1 MTAGAPHYDVAGL
14 GNALVDT
21 LVTIPDEA
29 LVGTPWT
36 RGIMHPV
43 PHAEWREAY
52 ARFEG
57 PAMQVHAGGSAAN
70 TISGLG
76 LLGARTVFRGQV
88 GDDDLG
94 RRYAASLEEACGDHA
109 LAVTGERPTGKCLS
123 LISEVD
129 GERTMLVDLG
139 AAPTLSGLG
148 DFEGQIR
155 RARILHVTGYAFLD
169 GPIRATAYQALEVAR
184 RADVRIS
191 FDVADPFVVKAI
203 REDIWRI
210 LREYAAIAFL
220 NREEI
225 GALCETDRP
234 ERAIHEVA
242 EAVET
247 VVVKLGG
254 QGSLVKSCGVLTP
267 VGIHPVQAVDTTG
280 AGDAYAAGFLFGC
293 VNDWSPARAGRLGAR
308 VAALTV
314 ARLGGVVRDRA
325 PLAEAVSA
333 CRERP

>member
-1 MTAGAPHYDVAGL
+1 
-14 GNALVDT
+14 
-21 LVTIPDEA
+21 
-29 LVGTPWT
+29 
-36 RGIMHPV
+36 
-43 PHAEWREAY
+43 
-52 ARFEG
+52 
-57 PAMQVHAGGSAAN
+57 MQVHAGGSAAN

-76 LLGARTVFRGQV
+76 LMGARTVFRGQV

-94 RRYAASLEEACGDHA
+94 RRYAASLEEACGEHA
-109 LAVTGERPTGKCLS
+109 LAVTSERPTGKCLS
-123 LISEVD
+123 LISETD

-139 AAPTLSGLG
+139 AATYLVGLG
-148 DFEGQIR
+148 DFEAQIR
-155 RARILHVTGYAFLD
+155 RARVLHVTGYAFLD
-169 GPIRATAYQALEVAR
+169 GPIRATAFQALEVAR
-184 RADVRIS
+184 RADVRVS

-203 REDIWRI
+203 RDDTWRI

-220 NREEI
+220 NREEV

-254 QGSLVKSCGVLTP
+254 QGSLVKSRGVLTP
-267 VGIHPVQAVDTTG
+267 IGIHPVRAVDTTG
-280 AGDAYAAGFLFGC
+280 AGDAYAAGFLYGY
-293 VNDWSPARAGRLGAR
+293 VNDWSPARSGRLGAR

-314 ARLGGVVRDRA
+314 AQLGGVVRDRA
-325 PLAEAVSA
+325 LLADAVAA